1 MRSNGFLSRLSCVPP
16 IGKPARRRRRRR
28 SPRLESLEGRLVLS
42 SLTVTSAAD
51 SGTGTLRAVIAQ
63 AQAGDTITFSSRLDG
78 QTISLTGGEL
88 AIDENLTIEG
98 PGAGLID
105 VDAGGKNRVFDIT
118 SASATVTISGLTIS
132 GGNSEDG
139 GGIVDQ
145 GGTLTLTG
153 DALSKDEAIGVNP
166 GDTVQGGAVEV
177 TDSGTLTVSSSR
189 FVEDLAQGAAGA
201 NGGTAPV
208 NGTGGDGDGGAI
220 FADVGTSLTV
230 TGCTFT
236 GNQAIGGAGGGG
248 FENGAGGNGNGSAID
263 TSGVAFSVTDST
275 FKGDLALG
283 GAGATGLAA
292 QPYTFNGTGGG
303 ASGTIII
310 GSLIADSPF
319 TFSGDTFSG
328 EQAIGGE
335 GANSTGPGFAN
346 YGGAGGGAGGI
357 INNNDGIPDM
367 TIQNCTF
374 THNLGQ
380 AGAGGSSDFGGEGGN
395 GSGALIFTGGNLT
408 IVGSTFTGNQA
419 IGGVGGSGG
428 AGGGGYGGFSGAVV
442 FVDGNLTLSNSTF
455 TDNLAI
461 AGAGGAAGA
470 GGDGGPGGVSTGG
483 AIFVYA
489 QLSVSGSTFLDN
501 ESISGAGGDGG
512 AGGAGGA
519 GGLSEGGAIDVQGFP
534 DVPPYLPP
542 FPLSTIASSR
552 FVGNAS
558 IGGKGGDGGQGGD
571 SGDGGS
577 STGGDIVSFGNL
589 SITSSTFLLGRAQ
602 GGAGGSGVTGGDG
615 GAGQGGSL
623 YLIDTAYGFPP
634 LAFTDTV
641 TGSTVIGA
649 VAEGGPGGS
658 GGPSGTGG
666 AGGLAQGGGIAVS
679 LEGNGTF
686 QVTVSESAFSANA
699 AIGGDGGSGSVGG
712 DGGDAEGGGL
722 FVDPYSTVAL
732 DDDVIIGNVAEG
744 GSGATN
750 GTGSGGGVY
759 LSTTGSTRKNTT
771 IAGNWASSGD
781 NDVYGSFD

>member
-1 MRSNGFLSRLSCVPP
+1 MRSNGFLSRLSSVPP
-16 IGKPARRRRRRR
+16 IGKPARRRRRR

-51 SGTGTLRAVIAQ
+51 SGPGTLRAVIAQ

-88 AIDENLTIEG
+88 AIDENMTIEG

-105 VDAGGKNRVFDIT
+105 VDAGGKNRVFDIS

-177 TDSGTLTVSSSR
+177 TDSGTLNVSSSR

-230 TGCTFT
+230 TGCTFIS
-236 GNQAIGGAGGGG
+236 NQAIGGAGGAGGGG

-319 TFSGDTFSG
+319 TFSSDTFSG
-328 EQAIGGE
+328 EQAIGGA

-357 INNNDGIPDM
+357 INNNDGMLDM

-419 IGGVGGSGG
+419 IGYTTAPAEEATEGSP
-428 AGGGGYGGFSGAVV
+428 APSCTSMATSHSATRRSPTTWRSRAPAARRAPAVME
-442 FVDGNLTLSNSTF
+442 D
-455 TDNLAI
+455 
-461 AGAGGAAGA
+461 
-470 GGDGGPGGVSTGG
+470 PG
-483 AIFVYA
+483 
-489 QLSVSGSTFLDN
+489 
-501 ESISGAGGDGG
+501 ESAPAVRSSCMPSCPCPA
-512 AGGAGGA
+512 
-519 GGLSEGGAIDVQGFP
+519 
-534 DVPPYLPP
+534 VP
-542 FPLSTIASSR
+542 
-552 FVGNAS
+552 
-558 IGGKGGDGGQGGD
+558 
-571 SGDGGS
+571 S
-577 STGGDIVSFGNL
+577 STTSRSVAPAETAGRGVRVAPADCRKAVRSTSRVSR
-589 SITSSTFLLGRAQ
+589 TSPHTCRHFR
-602 GGAGGSGVTGGDG
+602 
-615 GAGQGGSL
+615 
-623 YLIDTAYGFPP
+623 
-634 LAFTDTV
+634 
-641 TGSTVIGA
+641 
-649 VAEGGPGGS
+649 
-658 GGPSGTGG
+658 
-666 AGGLAQGGGIAVS
+666 
-679 LEGNGTF
+679 
-686 QVTVSESAFSANA
+686 
-699 AIGGDGGSGSVGG
+699 
-712 DGGDAEGGGL
+712 
-722 FVDPYSTVAL
+722 
-732 DDDVIIGNVAEG
+732 
-744 GSGATN
+744 
-750 GTGSGGGVY
+750 
-759 LSTTGSTRKNTT
+759 
-771 IAGNWASSGD
+771 
-781 NDVYGSFD
+781 